1 MPWEFKAVKRLPLV
15 CGLSLCA
22 ACLIAAPARAE
33 EARDLCPDRPGL
45 GTPACTVAPGTVV
58 GEMGLIDWTRES
70 DGAARTDTIAA
81 GDMLLRIGLTG
92 SLEMQAGW
100 TAYGHARTRDKV
112 TGRIGKVSGV
122 GDVTLA
128 LRQNL
133 RNPDGSGFSLAVMPY
148 VTLPVGGAPLG
159 AGDWSAGLLVPL
171 SFELNDT
178 VSLALTPQV
187 DAAADGDGDGRH
199 LRFGN
204 VFGLGFALTDS
215 LSASTEIAL
224 YRDRDPAGHA
234 TEALLGLSAAWQPN
248 DAMQFDVGL
257 NLGLNRESPD
267 SQLYL
272 GVVRRF

>member
-1 MPWEFKAVKRLPLV
+1 MKRLPLV
-15 CGLSLCA
+15 GGLSFCA
-22 ACLIAAPARAE
+22 VCLIAAPAHAE

-81 GDMLLRIGLTG
+81 GEMLLRIGLTG

-100 TAYGHARTRDKV
+100 TAYGHARTRDKA
-112 TGRIGKVSGV
+112 TGRIGRESGV

-133 RNPDGSGFSLAVMPY
+133 RNPDGAGFSVAVMPY
-148 VTLPVGGAPLG
+148 VTLPVGSAPLG

-204 VFGLGFALTDS
+204 VVGLGFALTDS

-224 YRDRDPAGHA
+224 YRDRDPTGHA

-248 DAMQFDVGL
+248 DGTQFDVGF

-272 GVVRRF
+272 GVARRF